1 MQRTTIADEPGVGEG
16 WTRLAALVAERVPV
30 AELDGLWVFRP
41 IMHEGRQ
48 WGTALVTR
56 VDGDRR
62 RIYTARYMHQLK
74 GKARG
79 AYSAEVTEV
88 GSGVVET
95 LEDVVALVE
104 HRLDDE
110 PPVRI
115 PLERWFPPTADPPAA
130 AG

>member
-1 MQRTTIADEPGVGEG
+1 MQRTTIADGPGVGEG
-16 WTRLAALVAERVPV
+16 WTRLAALVAEQVPV
-30 AELDGLWVFRP
+30 AEMDGLWVFRP
-41 IMHEGRQ
+41 MMHEGRQ
-48 WGTALVTR
+48 WGTAVFTR

-74 GKARG
+74 GKERG

-95 LEDVVALVE
+95 LDDILALAE
-104 HRLDDE
+104 HRLEEE

-115 PLERWFPPTADPPAA
+115 PIERWFPPQENVPADTD
-130 AG
+130 